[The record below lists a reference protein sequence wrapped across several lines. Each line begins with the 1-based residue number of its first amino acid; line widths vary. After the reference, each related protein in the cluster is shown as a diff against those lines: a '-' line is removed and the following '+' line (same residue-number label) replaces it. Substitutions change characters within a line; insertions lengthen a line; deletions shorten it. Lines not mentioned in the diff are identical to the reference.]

1 MRAWLAA
8 LVFTISASAT
18 AHAQLLPSAK
28 AGIARYE
35 KHDLATT
42 AYLRGL
48 ADGILIQRQEKSSN
62 AFCLPGGPSPSVDT
76 LVSMMKV
83 LVAKVPDLE
92 ALPIGVVLAQALHQE
107 YPCSPP
113 K

>member
-1 MRAWLAA
+1 
-8 LVFTISASAT
+8 
-18 AHAQLLPSAK
+18 
-28 AGIARYE
+28 
-35 KHDLATT
+35 
-42 AYLRGL
+42 
-48 ADGILIQRQEKSSN
+48 
-62 AFCLPGGPSPSVDT
+62 